1 MKEYQVQSLMLMQC
15 IEKCL
20 MKKNCKPE
28 NYENKYGA
36 LNKQGLF
43 NTQKK
48 PIGKGAKRL
57 KNIAKQQKGWS
68 ID

>member
-1 MKEYQVQSLMLMQC
+1 MLKQTKTVLG
-15 IEKCL
+15 ENWL
-20 MKKNCKPE
+20 DDEPE

-36 LNKQGLF
+36 INKQGLF

-57 KNIAKQQKGWS
+57 KIIPKQQKEWS